1 MNIHEF
7 VHQMKE
13 RFEIEIRDYIQELLE
28 SIAKQLSQEHNISEN
43 DLMNSI
49 NQLLDHSVKKCSKI
63 TKQGHPLLDHSV
75 KKCSKI
81 TKQGH
86 PCKYDAKIGNDL
98 CTKHMNMI

>member
-49 NQLLDHSVKKCSKI
+49 NH
-63 TKQGHPLLDHSV
+63 LLDHSV

>member
-13 RFEIEIRDYIQELLE
+13 RFEIEIRHYIQELLQ
-28 SIAKQLSQEHNISEN
+28 SIVKQLSQEHNIPE
-43 DLMNSI
+43 DELMTSI
-49 NQLLDHSVKKCSKI
+49 NQ
-63 TKQGHPLLDHSV
+63 LLDHSV